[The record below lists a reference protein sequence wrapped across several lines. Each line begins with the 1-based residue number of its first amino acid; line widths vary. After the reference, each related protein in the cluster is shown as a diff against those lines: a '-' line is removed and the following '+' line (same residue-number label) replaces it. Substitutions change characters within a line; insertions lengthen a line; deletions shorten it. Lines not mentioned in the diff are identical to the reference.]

1 MKRIIIILCLCL
13 AVCTSFGKKV
23 VVIEVNKEG
32 NSWQNLFNCYERVT
46 TTYLGDHNGITQV
59 SLNCEGGGF
68 NWCRASRE
76 IGSNCYDTQGTEVLS
91 NPAII
96 AAVNALIEQS
106 EQATTRGVKAGTNS
120 RKVSVN
126 DGQSSTLFFIKA
138 TWQYEARNYSRGHME
153 ITIETDD
160 SNMLR
165 TSSR

>member
-13 AVCTSFGKKV
+13 AVFTSFGKKV

-46 TTYLGDHNGITQV
+46 TTFLGVNNGVTQV

-76 IGSNCYDTQGTEVLS
+76 IGSNCYDTQGSEVLS

-96 AAVNALIEQS
+96 RAINSLIETS
-106 EQATTRGVKAGTNS
+106 EQQIQKSGHRGTASQKVAISNG
-120 RKVSVN
+120 RK
-126 DGQSSTLFFIKA
+126 STLYFIKA
-138 TWQYEARNYSRGHME
+138 TWQYNPRNCTEGRIV
-153 ITIETDD
+153 ITIDTDD
-160 SNMLR
+160 NGMLQD
-165 TSSR
+165 TAH